1 MASIRKRV
9 RKDGTVAYNVMYVID
24 GRQTSATFD
33 TDKVA
38 KSFRD
43 NVHALGA
50 RRAMDMWGIPDTVK
64 VQEQATVKAW
74 VQHHIDHLT
83 GVQPATVHKYRAY
96 LRNDIEPHLGD
107 IPLDKLSRDD
117 IKAWIGVLEET
128 AKSGKTIKNKAN
140 FLSGCL
146 NSAIAEDKIARNPFL
161 GVRLPE
167 WHRKEKTFL
176 TRAEFDIVL
185 ESVTEYWRPLVKFLV
200 ASGARFGEAV
210 ALRPADIDADAGE
223 VRIWKSWKIV
233 PGGYELGTPKS
244 KKSVRT
250 VNVPSNILQ
259 NLNPDGAF
267 VFENR
272 DGGPVRI
279 HGFQERVWQPAR
291 ARAKAAGLT
300 KQPRVHDLRHTAASW
315 MIQDGANFAAIQ
327 AMLGHESIT
336 TTLDT
341 YGSLDRRA
349 AQELSDLMAKRLS

>member
-9 RKDGTVAYNVMYVID
+9 RKDGTVAYNVMYLID

-33 TDKVA
+33 TEKVA

-74 VQHHIDHLT
+74 VKHHIDHLT
-83 GVQPATVHKYRAY
+83 GVQPATVAKYRRY
-96 LRNDIEPHLGD
+96 LANDIAPHLGD
-107 IPLDKLSRDD
+107 IPLGNLSRDD
-117 IKAWIGVLEET
+117 IKSWIQVLEET
-128 AKSGKTIKNKAN
+128 GRSGKTIKNKAN

-146 NSAIAEDKIARNPFL
+146 NSAIAEDKILRNPFL

-176 TRAEFDIVL
+176 TREEFDLIQ
-185 ESVTEYWRPLVKFLV
+185 ESATEYWRPLLEFLV
-200 ASGARFGEAV
+200 ASGVRINEAT
-210 ALRPADIDADAGE
+210 ALQPADVNLAE
-223 VRIWKSWKIV
+223 CTVRIWKSWKETPNGWVI
-233 PGGYELGTPKS
+233 GTPKS
-244 KKSVRT
+244 PRSTRT
-250 VNVPSNILQ
+250 VNVGIQTLNKL
-259 NLNPDGAF
+259 NLGGDW

-272 DGGPVRI
+272 NGGPVRI
-279 HGFQERVWQPAR
+279 HGFHRRVWAPAR
-291 ARAKAAGLT
+291 EKAQQAGLT
-300 KQPRVHDLRHTAASW
+300 KSPRIHDLRHTAVSW
-315 MIQDGANFAAIQ
+315 LMQGGADYAAIQ
-327 AMLGHESIT
+327 AMLGHESIMT
-336 TTLDT
+336 TIDT